1 MSMSST
7 PSFHGDPQTVY
18 SQWALYL
25 DAQASGERRR
35 ERQVSHTR
43 LFVFAVCL
51 AAGWLAFGSHQIPAS
66 WTLPPAALFLVLV
79 LLHDRLIRQLRVI
92 DRSID
97 FFARGLARLDGTWPG
112 QGRSGSSYL
121 DPAHPYAN
129 DLDILGEGS
138 LFELLGTVRTS
149 AGEDLLARWL
159 LHPVSAGVARQRQAA
174 VRELI
179 PRVELRRDLALLGE
193 DVGNRVGSERLIE
206 WGNAPASLRFAGLK
220 WAAAALTALT
230 LGSLAAWIW
239 SGAGAIPF
247 IVAISIQ
254 SAFALAL
261 RPWVTATLAAAEAP
275 SHDLAVLSGLLA
287 RIEEEPVEAGRLVEL
302 SQTLDG
308 QSMPPSKRIARLG
321 RLMQFLDARR
331 NQFFAPIGGLLLWGT
346 QMAFA
351 LERWRAD
358 CGPTLGPWI
367 DASAEIEVLCALSG
381 YAYEQPRNIFPE
393 LVEDGPILE
402 AEALGHPLIP
412 ASECVCN
419 DLTLSDNCRA
429 LVMSGSNMSG
439 KSTLLRTVGC
449 AVVLALAGAPVRARR
464 LRLSPLRIGASIRIS
479 DSLREGTSH
488 FLAEIKRLRQIVDL
502 TEGDVPALFL
512 LDEILHGTNS
522 HDRKI
527 GADAVLRGLL
537 KRGAIGIVTT
547 HDLALA
553 RIAEHKELAVENV
566 HFQDRIENG
575 RMFFDFRLREG
586 VVTRSNAIELMRSV
600 GLDI

>member
-1 MSMSST
+1 MSST
-7 PSFHGDPQTVY
+7 PSFDGDPQTVY
-18 SQWALYL
+18 SQWAQYL
-25 DAQASGERRR
+25 DEHASSERRR
-35 ERQVSHTR
+35 ERQLSHMR
-43 LFVFAVCL
+43 LVVFVLGL

-66 WTLPPAALFLVLV
+66 WTLPPVALFLILV
-79 LLHDRLIRQLRVI
+79 LLHDRVIRRLRVI
-92 DRSID
+92 DRSIE

-112 QGRSGSSYL
+112 QGRPGSSHL
-121 DPAHPYAN
+121 ETGHPYAN

-149 AGEDLLARWL
+149 AGDNLLAHWL
-159 LHPVSAGVARQRQAA
+159 LNPASAEVARQRQAA

-193 DVGNRVGSERLIE
+193 TIANRVASERLIE
-206 WGNAPASLRFAGLK
+206 WGNAPASLRFAGLQ
-220 WAAAALTALT
+220 WVAPALTALT
-230 LGSLAAWIW
+230 LGSLAVWIW
-239 SGAGAIPF
+239 SGAGAVPF
-247 IVAISIQ
+247 IVAVAIQ

-261 RPWVTATLAAAEAP
+261 RPWVTATLASAEAP
-275 SHDLAVLSGLLA
+275 SHDLTVLSGLLA
-287 RIEEEPVEAGRLVEL
+287 RLEKEPVEAGRLVEL
-302 SQTLDG
+302 SEMLEG
-308 QSMPPSKRIARLG
+308 QSMPPSRRIRELG
-321 RLMQFLDARR
+321 RLMQFVDARR
-331 NQFFAPIGGLLLWGT
+331 NQFFAPIGALLLWGT

-358 CGPTLGPWI
+358 CGSTLSPWI

-381 YAYEQPRNIFPE
+381 YAYEHPNDIFPE
-393 LVEDGPILE
+393 LIEEGPIFE

-412 ASECVCN
+412 DSECVRN
-419 DLTLSDNCRA
+419 DLALSSHCRA

-449 AVVLALAGAPVRARR
+449 AVVLALAGAPVRAER

-502 TEGDVPALFL
+502 TEGTMPALFL

-522 HDRKI
+522 HDRRI

-537 KRGAIGIVTT
+537 ERGAIGIVTT

-553 RIAEHKELAVENV
+553 RIADHEELAVENV
-566 HFQDRIENG
+566 HFQDQMENG
-575 RMFFDFRLREG
+575 RMFFDFRLRGG
-586 VVTRSNAIELMRSV
+586 VVARSNAIELMRSV